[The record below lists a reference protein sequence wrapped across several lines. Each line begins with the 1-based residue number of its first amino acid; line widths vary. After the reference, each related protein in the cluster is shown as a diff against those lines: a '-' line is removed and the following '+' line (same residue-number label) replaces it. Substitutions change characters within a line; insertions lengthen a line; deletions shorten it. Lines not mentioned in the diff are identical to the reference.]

1 MSKITLSLDSSDFLF
16 GVLLHESD
24 LISQLQ
30 RLAGEVHC
38 DDRVDG
44 RWQVSTSAPSRGLMA
59 FCVYFHSCM
68 SAVVQ
73 YFE

>member
-1 MSKITLSLDSSDFLF
+1 MSKVTLLLDSFVVSS

-24 LISQLQ
+24 LISWLQ

-38 DDRVDG
+38 DD
-44 RWQVSTSAPSRGLMA
+44 QVLTWHLPSVPFRGLMA
-59 FCVYFHSCM
+59 FCVYFHSCT
-68 SAVVQ
+68 SAIVQ